1 MNNISD
7 QEVATRGNLNLH
19 AKLCNECGVYA
30 KLFCPIHAASFSL
43 LPSVSLP
50 EGLVESFSDR
60 SCAIGFDLF
69 LEGYYRAKDQLLN
82 LQEEIRKA
90 KPADLVTR
98 SVVKANL
105 CDLHSSG
112 RADCKKIEVFD
123 STKWAR
129 PPIICRGC

>member
-1 MNNISD
+1 MLDGNNHD
-7 QEVATRGNLNLH
+7 RKRGR
-19 AKLCNECGVYA
+19 
-30 KLFCPIHAASFSL
+30 LFEFL
-43 LPSVSLP
+43 FNV
-50 EGLVESFSDR
+50 SDR
-60 SCAIGFDLF
+60 ICAIGFDLF

-129 PPIICRGC
+129 PPIICRGCVRN